1 MRPRRCCRGFCAAL
15 SILHPLFPPLSS
27 HHRLSFSLSHHL
39 SFSCVCLSFSL
50 PLYRAH
56 SLRMFITLYLLSSS
70 ALLSCILSLS
80 RSLLFFLFISLTLC
94 FSISRLLSPSAI
106 YFSLFPCT
114 PRSHYYTYSLF
125 FACLR
130 HSDDSDTKLAI
141 PQIVT
146 ASYCT
151 INFSHNVSVFQKFLQ
166 SLIQAQVLLFN
177 FEKLFI
183 FVCATQNY

>member
-1 MRPRRCCRGFCAAL
+1 MLPWFLRSAL
-15 SILHPLFPPLSS
+15 DSTPPLSS
-27 HHRLSFSLSHHL
+27 
-39 SFSCVCLSFSL
+39 
-50 PLYRAH
+50 
-56 SLRMFITLYLLSSS
+56 T
-70 ALLSCILSLS
+70 
-80 RSLLFFLFISLTLC
+80 
-94 FSISRLLSPSAI
+94 LLSPS
-106 YFSLFPCT
+106 SLFLFIP
-114 PRSHYYTYSLF
+114 PSLFLLRLSFFLSAPLSRSFSPHVYNSLSSFLFGASILHSLPLSLSLIFPFYLSYSLF
-125 FACLR
+125 FYISPAFSLCHLFFSVPLHPSLPLLHIFSLFACLR

-183 FVCATQNY
+183 FVCARHRIINI